1 MIIFV
6 LAAALGA
13 IIRYL
18 ANLYLPRR
26 GILLA
31 NITGSFIAGSVLTL
45 ATTFAINNV
54 VFEAVFGGFAGS
66 LTTYSTVAV
75 TAAEQHINSTG
86 NATKIWISQVG
97 LSITA
102 CPAGI
107 TVTRI
112 MLVLYNYV

>member
-13 IIRYL
+13 ILRYL

-31 NITGSFIAGSVLTL
+31 NIAGSFIAGSVLTL
-45 ATTFAINNV
+45 ATTFAVDSVLI
-54 VFEAVFGGFAGS
+54 EAVFGGFTGS

-75 TAAEQHINSTG
+75 TAAEQRINRTG
-86 NATKIWISQVG
+86 SATKIWGSQVG
-97 LSITA
+97 LSMAA
-102 CPAGI
+102 CLAGI
-107 TVTRI
+107 II
-112 MLVLYNYV
+112 MLVILKLYIYI